1 MRIYTR
7 TGDKGSTALF
17 GGGRVSKDDER
28 VEAYGTVDEL
38 NAALGL
44 ARAVCSDC
52 TSPGE
57 SGDKGGGA
65 ATQEDRN
72 SPGGSLAPLADVLAR
87 LQQELFD
94 LGADLSDPRVE
105 AGSEKHPPR
114 ITDEQVETLERE
126 IDGMGD
132 GLPPLRSFILP
143 GGGEAAARLHLAR
156 TIARRAERRTVALG
170 DGVPETAVKY
180 LNRLSDLLFV
190 MARRANAEQGRED
203 ILWRG

>member
-7 TGDKGSTALF
+7 TGDKGTTALF
-17 GGGRVSKDDER
+17 GGGRVPKDDGR

-44 ARAVCSDC
+44 ARAACE
-52 TSPGE
+52 G
-57 SGDKGGGA
+57 KGGGA
-65 ATQEDRN
+65 GDGADARGE
-72 SPGGSLAPLADVLAR
+72 GSLASLASILSR

-105 AGSEKHPPR
+105 EGSEKHPPR
-114 ITDEQVETLERE
+114 ITDGHIEALEGD
-126 IDGMGD
+126 IDRTEE

-143 GGGEAAARLHLAR
+143 GGSEAAARLHLAR
-156 TIARRAERRTVALG
+156 TVARRAERRTVALG
-170 DGVPETAVKY
+170 GAVPAAAVKY

-190 MARRANAEQGRED
+190 MARRANAARGRED